1 MTGKS
6 YKQFSCSELSLNA
19 KEELFATTP
28 RVDVWFLLE
37 YRGAWTDKAFLD
49 SKIPED
55 VKKRIKLILETS
67 PASRLQLIKRHDNP
81 GDVLKFYVA
90 KSDELEPK
98 LFEFDFRSYEE
109 LLDLD
114 INEILEGNSNLRK
127 EPLFLVCSNGAYDKC
142 CGKYGVS
149 VYLEAAKNEN
159 GFMAWQTTHL
169 GGHRFAANV
178 LFLPYGIYYGR
189 VRNVG
194 SQILIEQSINRRIDL
209 EHYRGRSCYSK
220 DVQAAEYFLRKKT
233 GIKEISA
240 FRFINSKNPDKESNF
255 VEFISESDEK
265 RHHVHINKDK
275 EAFMNYTSCKD
286 QEKSPVAQYRLI
298 DYKLL

>member
-1 MTGKS
+1 M
-6 YKQFSCSELSLNA
+6 NA
-19 KEELFATTP
+19 GEELFATTP

-55 VKKRIKLILETS
+55 VKKRLYLHLEKI
-67 PASRLQLIKRHDNP
+67 PNFRLQLIKRNDNS
-81 GDVLKFYVA
+81 GDTLKFYVA

-98 LFEFDFRSYEE
+98 LFEFDFKSYEE
-109 LLDLD
+109 LLGLD
-114 INEILEGNSNLRK
+114 IYKILEGNSHLRE
-127 EPLFLVCSNGAYDKC
+127 EPLFLVCTNGAYDKC

-149 VYLEAAKNEN
+149 VYLEAAKNES

-189 VRNVG
+189 VRKEN
-194 SQILIEQSINRRIDL
+194 IDDFIKCSMIKNIDFA
-209 EHYRGRSCYSK
+209 HYRGRSCYSK
-220 DVQAAEYFLRKKT
+220 DVQAADYFLRKKT

-240 FRFINSKNPDKESNF
+240 FRFINAKNPDNGNFVVEFVSQLDEETHYVHVRKNKESF
-255 VEFISESDEK
+255 L
-265 RHHVHINKDK
+265 
-275 EAFMNYTSCKD
+275 NYTSCKD

-298 DYKLL
+298 DYEFP